1 MEKNKIVKIVETDI
15 TIKIINSQEYISL
28 TDIARFKS
36 DEPKAVI
43 ANWMRLKNTVLL
55 LGFWESKH
63 NPHFKGLEF
72 ESFKNQAGENAFA
85 LSPQKWIET
94 TNAVGIVSKL
104 GRYGSGTF
112 AHKHIALSFASW
124 VSAEFNLTLMEE
136 LDRLKS
142 EESKKIGLA
151 WDVRRELSKI
161 NYYIQTDA
169 IQKNIIPNFNLPLK
183 NQGIIYAS
191 EADLLNKV
199 VFDMTA
205 AEWRNQNT
213 EKSGNIRD
221 HASDIQLTI
230 LSNLESHNAELIK
243 QGLSQEE
250 RIETLER
257 IAQEQLEVL
266 FEKQQREVFKRLK
279 NDKK

>member
-1 MEKNKIVKIVETDI
+1 
-15 TIKIINSQEYISL
+15 
-28 TDIARFKS
+28 
-36 DEPKAVI
+36 
-43 ANWMRLKNTVLL
+43 
-55 LGFWESKH
+55 
-63 NPHFKGLEF
+63 
-72 ESFKNQAGENAFA
+72 
-85 LSPQKWIET
+85 
-94 TNAVGIVSKL
+94 
-104 GRYGSGTF
+104 
-112 AHKHIALSFASW
+112 
-124 VSAEFNLTLMEE
+124 
-136 LDRLKS
+136 
-142 EESKKIGLA
+142 
-151 WDVRRELSKI
+151 LSKV

-266 FEKQQREVFKRLK
+266 FEKQQREVFKKLK
-279 NDKK
+279 SDKK

>member
-1 MEKNKIVKIVETDI
+1 MKQSILIKDIDVTVVETDNG
-15 TIKIINSQEYISL
+15 TFLSL
-28 TDIARFKS
+28 S
-36 DEPKAVI
+36 DMAQAYGGKDFVG
-43 ANWMRLKNTVLL
+43 NWMRLKSTFDFLGTWELLNNPNFNFVEFDEIRKDAGSNT
-55 LGFWESKH
+55 FT
-63 NPHFKGLEF
+63 F
-72 ESFKNQAGENAFA
+72 
-85 LSPQKWIET
+85 SPKQWRERLNGI
-94 TNAVGIVSKL
+94 GIVSRA
-104 GRYGSGTF
+104 GRYDSGVY
-112 AHKHIALSFASW
+112 AHEEWALEFASW
-124 VSAEFNLTLMEE
+124 LDPVFKVYFLKEFK
-136 LDRLKS
+136 RLKE
-142 EESKKIGLA
+142 EESLRLKEKIQ
-151 WDVRRELSKI
+151 WSVRRELSKV